1 MPSNTASPPTYS
13 REDFCLALKAVR
25 ERRKVTLDHIAEV
38 TKIPASVFSAL
49 ERGDLR
55 NWPKG
60 LFGRS
65 FFRAYVEMIGLPVD
79 KACAEF
85 LRLFGEEKP
94 EEPPVPAEP
103 IPHSRAAWM
112 MWKMR
117 ALFAAFTERPTRVAP
132 AVVNEKWVTD
142 ARRVGDPPS
151 KTMRV
156 RIKLPR

>member
-1 MPSNTASPPTYS
+1 MPPGQPTYS
-13 REDFCLALKAVR
+13 PEDFCLALKAVR
-25 ERRKVTLDHIAEV
+25 ERKSITLDHIAEV
-38 TKIPASVFSAL
+38 TKIPVSVFAAL

-55 NWPKG
+55 HWPKG

-65 FFRAYVEMIGLPVD
+65 FFRAYAEMIGLPVD

-94 EEPPVPAEP
+94 QAPAIVAEP
-103 IPHSRAAWM
+103 ITKTRAAWM
-112 MWKMR
+112 MAKMR
-117 ALFAAFTERPTRVAP
+117 ALFAAFTERPAADAPVAT
-132 AVVNEKWVTD
+132 NEEWVTD

-151 KTMRV
+151 KKMRV

>member
-1 MPSNTASPPTYS
+1 MPSNTANPPTYS

-25 ERRKVTLDHIAEV
+25 ERRQVTLDQIAEV

-85 LRLFGEEKP
+85 LRLFGEEKT
-94 EEPPVPAEP
+94 EEPPVAAEP
-103 IPHSRAAWM
+103 PAQAGLAWM
-112 MWKMR
+112 IAKIR
-117 ALFAAFTERPTRVAP
+117 SLFAAVTERPARTAP
-132 AVVNEKWVTD
+132 VPQEEWVTD
-142 ARRVGDPPS
+142 ARRVSDPPS
-151 KTMRV
+151 QKMRV
-156 RIKLPR
+156 RIKIPR